1 MLSNDLLVRGIQIKW
16 AFSPPFQFDS
26 LWEKN
31 THSCSNSISLWHP
44 TPTPAPAA
52 LGVFSEDQALLLC
65 RWRNLP
71 ALARQ
76 GVKGSLALALCK
88 PPLLS
93 LTQPFFSSI
102 LQLLTPGL
110 TAWGL
115 PPARSSLRD
124 FLFAVNPWCKNT
136 GHVCT
141 FDGSSL
147 LNLPS
152 TPPST
157 RYLSST
163 LVEI

>member
-1 MLSNDLLVRGIQIKW
+1 MR
-16 AFSPPFQFDS
+16 
-26 LWEKN
+26 KN
-31 THSCSNSISLWHP
+31 THSCSDSISLWHP

-52 LGVFSEDQALLLC
+52 LGVFSEDQTLLLC

-71 ALARQ
+71 VLARQ

-88 PPLLS
+88 SPLLS
-93 LTQPFFSSI
+93 FTQPFFSSS
-102 LQLLTPGL
+102 LQLLTPSL

-147 LNLPS
+147 LNLPRH
-152 TPPST
+152 TPRLQDACLARWLRFKEQP
-157 RYLSST
+157 L
-163 LVEI
+163 LGPQCAPGFLLL